1 MVGMRW
7 SSMVR
12 VGLSGTSLALA
23 MMGCSKGEEAK
34 QEPAETAQAA
44 DAQGENTADLEA
56 ERAEKRDQEREL
68 EARRKRDEEA
78 RRLADRNATGE
89 PSPWFLRGPG
99 DTKQASVQG
108 GSQGEQPQQPISD
121 VVQPKPV
128 QQPIVVKP
136 IKPVQQ
142 RPGGWQHRAACGRG

>member
-1 MVGMRW
+1 MRW

-23 MMGCSKGEEAK
+23 MMGCSKGDEAAKEAPADKTEVADVAEEKSAT
-34 QEPAETAQAA
+34 ET
-44 DAQGENTADLEA
+44 
-56 ERAEKRDQEREL
+56 ERAEQREKDREL
-68 EARRKRDEEA
+68 EAARRRQEEA
-78 RRLADRNATGE
+78 TRLAERNASNE

-108 GSQGEQPQQPISD
+108 SEQQQPISTPE
-121 VVQPKPV
+121 QPKPV
-128 QQPIVVKP
+128 QVQPKP
-136 IKPVQQ
+136 QQVKPVQQ

>member
-1 MVGMRW
+1 MRW

-23 MMGCSKGEEAK
+23 MMGCSKGDEAK
-34 QEPAETAQAA
+34 QEPADTVEVSEAA
-44 DAQGENTADLEA
+44 GEKA
-56 ERAEKRDQEREL
+56 EQEREL

-78 RRLADRNATGE
+78 RRLADRDASGE

-108 GSQGEQPQQPISD
+108 GEQPQQPVRD
-121 VVQPKPV
+121 PDPAQPKPV
-128 QQPIVVKP
+128 QVQPQQVKKP
-136 IKPVQQ
+136 IQPVQQ
-142 RPGGWQHRAACGRG
+142 RRGGWQHRAACGRG

>member
-1 MVGMRW
+1 MRW

-23 MMGCSKGEEAK
+23 MMGCSKGDEAAKEAPADKTEVADVAEETSA
-34 QEPAETAQAA
+34 T
-44 DAQGENTADLEA
+44 EA
-56 ERAEKRDQEREL
+56 ERAEQRDKEREL
-68 EARRKRDEEA
+68 EAARRRREEA
-78 RRLADRNATGE
+78 TRLAERNASNE

-108 GSQGEQPQQPISD
+108 GEQQQAISD
-121 VVQPKPV
+121 KPEQPKPV
-128 QQPIVVKP
+128 QVQPKP
-136 IKPVQQ
+136 KEMKPVQQ

>member
-1 MVGMRW
+1 MRW

-23 MMGCSKGEEAK
+23 MMGCSKAEEAREEPVDTVEVSEALGEK
-34 QEPAETAQAA
+34 AEQERE
-44 DAQGENTADLEA
+44 E
-56 ERAEKRDQEREL
+56 ERAEKRDEEREL
-68 EARRKRDEEA
+68 EARRRREEEA
-78 RRLADRNATGE
+78 RRLAERNASSE

-108 GSQGEQPQQPISD
+108 GEQPQQQVRDPD
-121 VVQPKPV
+121 PAQPKPV
-128 QQPIVVKP
+128 QVQPQQVKKP
-136 IKPVQQ
+136 IQPVQQ

>member
-1 MVGMRW
+1 MRW

-23 MMGCSKGEEAK
+23 MMGCSKSDEAR
-34 QEPAETAQAA
+34 QEPVDTVEVSEAAGEKAEAQ
-44 DAQGENTADLEA
+44 QQA
-56 ERAEKRDQEREL
+56 ERDEEREL
-68 EARRKRDEEA
+68 EARRKREDEA
-78 RRLADRNATGE
+78 RRLAERNATSE

-108 GSQGEQPQQPISD
+108 GEQPQQQVRDPD
-121 VVQPKPV
+121 PAQPKPV
-128 QQPIVVKP
+128 QVQPQQVKKP
-136 IKPVQQ
+136 IQPVQQ